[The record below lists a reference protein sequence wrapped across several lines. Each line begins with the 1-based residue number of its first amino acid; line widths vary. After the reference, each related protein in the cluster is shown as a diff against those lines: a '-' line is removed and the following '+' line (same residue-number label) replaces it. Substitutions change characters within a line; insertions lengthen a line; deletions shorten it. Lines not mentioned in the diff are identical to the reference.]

1 MDLSVKQRAAAAAAA
16 LIIIEGTEIVRGRDG
31 RVGGPV
37 HRESLAVRVC
47 TQVAEMHWSW

>member
-1 MDLSVKQRAAAAAAA
+1 MDLSVKQRAAAAAA

-37 HRESLAVRVC
+37 HRESLVVRLC
-47 TQVAEMHWSW
+47 NQVARMHWSW